1 MDVWAVVSLVIRKL
15 TDLLIQESNIFKE
28 AIDEVEQVRVSLRQM
43 KNFFTDAEDK
53 KERGDAVMKCMEEF
67 LALVYNAEDAIETFV
82 LQRMHSRRINFPRKY
97 ICIHKKLRHGADLH
111 NEVQNINEKIEEIKI
126 RIQKIKEEKPG
137 SSYQDEGPTQNQQ
150 NSQSHSMDEKSYNFG
165 FEEAKSKLVT
175 RLIDTSFRGLPF
187 ISIVG
192 VGGSG
197 KTALARTIYN
207 SSEIIGH
214 FACRAWV
221 SASKNLRDVL
231 LSILEQMGILIVDE
245 KATDEELVAKIREN
259 LQNKKFL
266 VVLDDVQSLE
276 VLKGLRVAFSK
287 ETVGSKVLLTTMDE
301 KLDIEEAKS
310 KLVTSLT
317 NTSFRGL
324 PFISIVGVGGSG
336 KTALARTIYNSS
348 EIIGHFDCRARV
360 SASENLRDA
369 LLSILEQMGLI
380 VDEKATDEELVAK
393 IRENLQNKKFL
404 VVLDDV
410 QSLKVSKGLRVA
422 FSKETV
428 TSKVLLTT
436 RNVNIAR
443 FANPSRPPYQLMPLN
458 DEDTWKLF
466 LKHVHLPDD
475 VQFYDSEVVS
485 KLRRKI
491 ITTCKGLPLTIILLG
506 GLLSTKTASYK
517 EWLKVLDHP
526 SWNVDIHKDFSY
538 SCQPSRKF
546 FQGNENVEVSKILAL
561 KYDSLPFHLRPCL
574 LYLGLFPKGYKI
586 PVRRLLRLWL
596 AEGFVE
602 HSRDETPEDMVEEYL
617 DELLNQKM
625 IEIIRRKDG
634 SPKICVIREE
644 LHDIILS
651 KAKYVSL
658 FHIHRIM
665 SEEEKNDSPKS
676 DKETNDSP
684 MPSVRR
690 VAGHGDIIDYPC
702 NESSYIRHLRSYL
715 SFNIQK
721 KDIPAKEIRNFL
733 SNVIGHRGFGLL
745 RVLDLERVY
754 KPQLPE
760 NLEKLFQLRYLG
772 LRWTFLDTLPH
783 SVGELPYLETLDVK
797 HTYISSLPNS
807 IWKMKHLRHLCLN
820 EIRLDMSVQKHRCS
834 LTRLQTFWGLFVD
847 NKSPVKN
854 VLNRLTSLRK
864 LGLTYHL
871 DSIEELNEW
880 IARLSSL
887 QSLRLRSKDENGRP
901 SELALKPL
909 SSLENLTHLYLL
921 GNLPKLYDG
930 NEFPPRLRVL
940 TLSVSKLTK
949 DPMPILAQ
957 LPSLSVLRLLADSYT
972 GKKMLCPREGF
983 GKLQILHLW
992 MLKELEEWTVE
1003 EEAMQNL
1010 REIEIRCCHEL
1021 NEIPDRL
1028 LNLSTIEKIVLTNM
1042 PEEFAGN
1049 VQADKHKK
1057 LIITKTLQF

>member
-276 VLKGLRVAFSK
+276 VL
-287 ETVGSKVLLTTMDE
+287 
-301 KLDIEEAKS
+301 
-310 KLVTSLT
+310 
-317 NTSFRGL
+317 
-324 PFISIVGVGGSG
+324 
-336 KTALARTIYNSS
+336 
-348 EIIGHFDCRARV
+348 
-360 SASENLRDA
+360 
-369 LLSILEQMGLI
+369 
-380 VDEKATDEELVAK
+380 
-393 IRENLQNKKFL
+393 
-404 VVLDDV
+404 
-410 QSLKVSKGLRVA
+410 KGLRVA